1 MWLLCKDYT
10 LTRGRRLR
18 RAHQSASRSLE
29 HPSPPVKQ
37 RRRIRPTS
45 ALKAPPS
52 SSRAARP
59 RPATALRP
67 DQRYVRVFPTK
78 LLPGPSKASASC
90 SPCQSGH
97 LPASPHDLGNLAPP
111 AAMEVE
117 LPARASSS
125 QAKAKETPPP
135 SPAASASATAAPP
148 AEDAPLL
155 PGEGVVRRRAVRE
168 RFAARSLSFRR
179 DVGHA
184 ASETFLLTR
193 LTLSLLRYLGI
204 GYRWIRQFLAL
215 CCYALL
221 LMPGFIQVLYYYFFS
236 SQVHRSVVY
245 GEQPR
250 NRLDLYIPAGTT
262 GLKPVVAFVTG
273 GAWIIGYKGWGAL
286 LGRRLAERG
295 ILVACIDYRNFPQGT
310 IGDMVEDVS
319 RGISFVCNNIASYGG
334 DPERIYLV
342 GQSAGAHIA
351 ACALIN
357 QAIRECGEDT
367 STWSVAQL
375 KAYFGISGGYNL
387 LNLVDHFHRR
397 GLYRSVF
404 LRQIS
409 CLLLSGYYTIGT
421 LCFSIMEGEESLRKF
436 SPEVVVKDV
445 AVRSAVSLLP
455 QIILFHGTSDC
466 SMPSAESEA
475 FLAALQQR
483 GAKADLFLYE
493 GKTHTD
499 LFLQSADV
507 LRRLEDKGLA
517 ISRGQLFCVIN
528 M

>member
-1 MWLLCKDYT
+1 MWAEAAKS
-10 LTRGRRLR
+10 
-18 RAHQSASRSLE
+18 RAHQSAYRSQE
-29 HPSPPVKQ
+29 HLPPPATQ
-37 RRRIRPTS
+37 LRRIRPTS
-45 ALKAPPS
+45 ALKAPPP
-52 SSRAARP
+52 SSRAAPP

-67 DQRYVRVFPTK
+67 DQQNVRA
-78 LLPGPSKASASC
+78 LPPSF
-90 SPCQSGH
+90 CQVRAKH
-97 LPASPHDLGNLAPP
+97 PHRVLRARAATSPHVLGNLAPP

-125 QAKAKETPPP
+125 QAKARETPPP
-135 SPAASASATAAPP
+135 SPAASAPATAASP

-193 LTLSLLRYLGI
+193 LTLTLLRYLGV

-351 ACALIN
+351 ACTLVN
-357 QAIRECGEDT
+357 QAISECGEDT
-367 STWSVAQL
+367 STWSVVQL

-404 LRQIS
+404 LR
-409 CLLLSGYYTIGT
+409 
-421 LCFSIMEGEESLRKF
+421 
-436 SPEVVVKDV
+436 
-445 AVRSAVSLLP
+445 
-455 QIILFHGTSDC
+455 
-466 SMPSAESEA
+466 
-475 FLAALQQR
+475 
-483 GAKADLFLYE
+483 
-493 GKTHTD
+493 
-499 LFLQSADV
+499 
-507 LRRLEDKGLA
+507 
-517 ISRGQLFCVIN
+517 
-528 M
+528 

>member
-1 MWLLCKDYT
+1 MWTEAAKS
-10 LTRGRRLR
+10 
-18 RAHQSASRSLE
+18 RAHQSAYRSQE
-29 HPSPPVKQ
+29 HLPPPATQ
-37 RRRIRPTS
+37 LRRIRPTS
-45 ALKAPPS
+45 ALKAPPP
-52 SSRAARP
+52 SSRAAPP

-67 DQRYVRVFPTK
+67 DQQNVRVLPK
-78 LLPGPSKASASC
+78 PLPGPSTASASC
-90 SPCQSGH
+90 SPCQSSH
-97 LPASPHDLGNLAPP
+97 LSPPPPPPPPPPHVPGNLAPP

-125 QAKAKETPPP
+125 QAKARETPPP
-135 SPAASASATAAPP
+135 SSAASATTASP
-148 AEDAPLL
+148 AEDALLL

-193 LTLSLLRYLGI
+193 LTLTLLRYLGI

-250 NRLDLYIPAGTT
+250 NRLDLYIPAGTR

-273 GAWIIGYKGWGAL
+273 GAWIIG
-286 LGRRLAERG
+286 
-295 ILVACIDYRNFPQGT
+295 
-310 IGDMVEDVS
+310 
-319 RGISFVCNNIASYGG
+319 
-334 DPERIYLV
+334 IYLV

-351 ACALIN
+351 ACTLVN

-404 LRQIS
+404 L
-409 CLLLSGYYTIGT
+409 
-421 LCFSIMEGEESLRKF
+421 SIMEGEESLRKF
-436 SPEVVVKDV
+436 SPEVMVKDV

-455 QIILFHGTSDC
+455 RIILFHGTSDC

-475 FLAALQQR
+475 FLDALQQR

-499 LFLQSADV
+499 LFLQDPLRGGRDKMLEEIVAVIQNDDPGASAQHLAV
-507 LRRLEDKGLA
+507 PIARRLVPEFMLRLA
-517 ISRGQLFCVIN
+517 GRVSPF
-528 M
+528 